1 MIFFIIILKSLDSF
15 DLQSDLSKVKFA
27 FAWQVSLVLFPL
39 PLFPIWYQGWGNI
52 RQKSEAEVQCWLTQ
66 HLLEAATEVLPLS
79 RRRDMRWEWNC
90 VVWNDT

>member
-1 MIFFIIILKSLDSF
+1 MASQPSSLPS
-15 DLQSDLSKVKFA
+15 SSLSYL
-27 FAWQVSLVLFPL
+27 VSRVGQ
-39 PLFPIWYQGWGNI
+39 YKTEY
-52 RQKSEAEVQCWLTQ
+52 KSEAEVQCWLTQ